1 MTIVDPVKNLLFL
14 HRFAVLFV
22 LLFCVLLIP
31 PYFEDS
37 LWMAEVWHGLFTLV
51 LLWALY
57 TVVGSRR
64 VLILASIV
72 LIPTI
77 ASTWLAGPEQ
87 VRQMAYLD
95 NFTNIVYFGLIC
107 IFLARYI
114 FTTRRVTQEVI
125 FAAMCFYMILAVL
138 WAAIYTNLE
147 LFYGDAFMFQGQL
160 AEQVGVDLDN
170 LFQHMIYYSFVTLST
185 LGYGDIVP
193 VHRVAQNWATMEA
206 MIGQFFIAIVMARLV
221 SIYTVE
227 KEEETAGTVEPD

>member
-1 MTIVDPVKNLLFL
+1 
-14 HRFAVLFV
+14 
-22 LLFCVLLIP
+22 
-31 PYFEDS
+31 
-37 LWMAEVWHGLFTLV
+37 MAEVWHGLFTLV

-221 SIYTVE
+221 SIYTVQ